1 MLKAVGL
8 RYEDGWIGWMCVG
21 VLLKVA
27 KLYLVWLGTVDVASA
42 TLKVDRQRRSWFE
55 FDQN

>member
-1 MLKAVGL
+1 MF
-8 RYEDGWIGWMCVG
+8 VG

-42 TLKVDRQRRSWFE
+42 TLNVDRHYVEVGLNSIKSS
-55 FDQN
+55 